1 MERRSFIK
9 NSVYTTAAASV
20 LNSSFAKPTD
30 KDKKLFL
37 EFENNNNTAI
47 SEEEFLADDSIV
59 IILDFSG
66 GNDGLNTVV
75 PVFDDNYHKLRPRIR
90 IAEEDAV
97 RFGSSN
103 LYLHPALSKNSFAG
117 GFLNLLDRGNLAVIE
132 NVGYENPT
140 MSHFRSADIW
150 ESGIITLDPKFSF
163 NDGWLGRFF
172 ANKMPSYPNVLP
184 PHPLAISLEGKVPLV
199 FRSGKGNM
207 GISMNNPENLKNFG
221 NGLTP
226 VENLLQTVDRYSNE
240 YNFIHSIARQSELY
254 SSAVYNAYSKGYN
267 ELEYQGDNLG
277 NKFKLIAKL
286 ISGGLKTKA
295 FFIRIGGFDSHV
307 QQMREVLAGQHPQL
321 LQSISDSI
329 TRFVGDATAQG
340 FMNRVTIL
348 TTSEFG
354 RRPADNGSK
363 GSDHGA
369 ASSIFLVSHFDNIT
383 GGRIGDPP
391 DLSNLDN
398 NGNLGAEFDFRR
410 IYADI
415 LRVWFRATAEEVT
428 EVFGEEILPIGVLK
442 PRIINSVFQ
451 TTPIKD
457 ECLVYP
463 NPNYGSAK
471 FKFKLTENSVIDLK
485 IFRINGTK
493 YSDLYNGYLY
503 SGENSFDINIK
514 ESGNFIINIQLA
526 NQTINTKFT
535 VY

>member
-1 MERRSFIK
+1 MAQGHHVIELENGIAIWLGTLQFLRK
-9 NSVYTTAAASV
+9 AAIARHLGWDENFFEASPAFHKRILV
-20 LNSSFAKPTD
+20 CGKAGETSHLKP
-30 KDKKLFL
+30 
-37 EFENNNNTAI
+37 I
-47 SEEEFLADDSIV
+47 RHGMIV
-59 IILDFSG
+59 F
-66 GNDGLNTVV
+66 
-75 PVFDDNYHKLRPRIR
+75 
-90 IAEEDAV
+90 
-97 RFGSSN
+97 RFR
-103 LYLHPALSKNSFAG
+103 
-117 GFLNLLDRGNLAVIE
+117 LLDA
-132 NVGYENPT
+132 
-140 MSHFRSADIW
+140 
-150 ESGIITLDPKFSF
+150 
-163 NDGWLGRFF
+163 
-172 ANKMPSYPNVLP
+172 
-184 PHPLAISLEGKVPLV
+184 
-199 FRSGKGNM
+199 
-207 GISMNNPENLKNFG
+207 
-221 NGLTP
+221 
-226 VENLLQTVDRYSNE
+226 
-240 YNFIHSIARQSELY
+240 
-254 SSAVYNAYSKGYN
+254 
-267 ELEYQGDNLG
+267 
-277 NKFKLIAKL
+277 
-286 ISGGLKTKA
+286 
-295 FFIRIGGFDSHV
+295 
-307 QQMREVLAGQHPQL
+307 VLAGQHPQL

-493 YSDLYNGYLY
+493 YCDLYNGYLY